1 MFFGRICIKASVEI
15 EKTLSSSI
23 LQSLPKYF
31 IFIEIGIS
39 ATVLGIQKFQCDFI
53 KEPTLNVQVGR
64 QTPAIIIIIIII
76 IIFQIIIILI
86 QQRRIIVRGSPMG
99 GFFQSKIDGI
109 FQGN

>member
-1 MFFGRICIKASVEI
+1 M
-15 EKTLSSSI
+15 

-76 IIFQIIIILI
+76 IFQIIIILI

>member
-1 MFFGRICIKASVEI
+1 MGD
-15 EKTLSSSI
+15 SSYK
-23 LQSLPKYF
+23 LHDVVHN
-31 IFIEIGIS
+31 IS
-39 ATVLGIQKFQCDFI
+39 DFI
-53 KEPTLNVQVGR
+53 KGPTLNVQVGR
-64 QTPAIIIIIIII
+64 QTPAIIIIIII

>member
-1 MFFGRICIKASVEI
+1 M
-15 EKTLSSSI
+15 
-23 LQSLPKYF
+23 
-31 IFIEIGIS
+31 
-39 ATVLGIQKFQCDFI
+39 
-53 KEPTLNVQVGR
+53 QVGR
-64 QTPAIIIIIIII
+64 QTPAIIIIIII